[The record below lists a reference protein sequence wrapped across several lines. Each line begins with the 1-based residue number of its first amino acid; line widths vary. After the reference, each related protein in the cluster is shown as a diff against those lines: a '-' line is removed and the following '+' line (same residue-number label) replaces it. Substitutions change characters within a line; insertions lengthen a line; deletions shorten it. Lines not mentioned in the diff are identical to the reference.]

1 MQAALD
7 AVRSNT
13 LSIRKTSQRFNIPKT
28 CLLRRL
34 HNVVEH
40 PEPRNDT
47 YKQVF
52 TAEQEKVLLNHILD
66 LESRFYGITATE
78 CRKLAF
84 DLAESLNIKHP
95 FNKDV
100 KLAGYDWFTGFRK
113 RNPQFSIRAPEP
125 TSVARAVGFNRPQVE
140 RFFSLIDSTLRKH
153 NLQAHQIFNI
163 DECGFNT
170 VPVPRKIL
178 AQKGKKQVGR
188 IVSAERG
195 FNTTAV
201 CGISAS
207 GFYIPPFFLF
217 ARQRMN
223 PLLMKGC
230 SAGSQG
236 YANSSGWMDGD
247 HFLKFLDHF
256 INVVKPSEDRKILL
270 VLDNHGSHW
279 TLEAITKAKANHII
293 LISLPPHTSHRLQP
307 LDCCIYGPLKAQYA
321 RECDVWMT
329 NHPGQRLSIYEVVE
343 IFSTAFARIASVE
356 KAVKGFSVTGIWP
369 FNPTVFNDQD
379 FLPSEMT
386 HVEEMVDD
394 LQPQEKENQNK
405 VTEQPIHDR
414 EDRVDET
421 QSFAE
426 CIELLSPKPSTSKK
440 RQASKRKTQR
450 SEELTSTPFKD
461 ELEKIIAAKENPKT
475 KVKRKLS
482 DESHATQKK
491 GKGKQQMKNT
501 KKRQVSSESEDDQQN
516 TECLYCNSSFL
527 QSKSGEGWIQCL
539 LCKQWAHDAC
549 AGVEDDEDVF
559 QCNLCINK

>member
-1 MQAALD
+1 MVRTYKTEDKWNSATMQA

-13 LSIRKTSQRFNIPKT
+13 LSIRKSSQRFNIPKT

-34 HNVVEH
+34 HNVVDH

-140 RFFSLIDSTLRKH
+140 RFFSLIESTLRKH

-178 AQKGKKQVGR
+178 AHKGKKQVG
-188 IVSAERG
+188 
-195 FNTTAV
+195 
-201 CGISAS
+201 
-207 GFYIPPFFLF
+207 
-217 ARQRMN
+217 
-223 PLLMKGC
+223 
-230 SAGSQG
+230 
-236 YANSSGWMDGD
+236 
-247 HFLKFLDHF
+247 
-256 INVVKPSEDRKILL
+256 
-270 VLDNHGSHW
+270 
-279 TLEAITKAKANHII
+279 
-293 LISLPPHTSHRLQP
+293 
-307 LDCCIYGPLKAQYA
+307 CI
-321 RECDVWMT
+321 
-329 NHPGQRLSIYEVVE
+329 
-343 IFSTAFARIASVE
+343 
-356 KAVKGFSVTGIWP
+356 
-369 FNPTVFNDQD
+369 
-379 FLPSEMT
+379 
-386 HVEEMVDD
+386 
-394 LQPQEKENQNK
+394 
-405 VTEQPIHDR
+405 
-414 EDRVDET
+414 
-421 QSFAE
+421 
-426 CIELLSPKPSTSKK
+426 
-440 RQASKRKTQR
+440 
-450 SEELTSTPFKD
+450 
-461 ELEKIIAAKENPKT
+461 
-475 KVKRKLS
+475 
-482 DESHATQKK
+482 ATQKK

-516 TECLYCNSSFL
+516 TKCLYCNSSFL

-549 AGVEDDEDVF
+549 AGVEDDEDCEVLIDEYQKTALEAIRDVLKQIRPTVTIADVKAKF
-559 QCNLCINK
+559 NGLRTNFLNEYKKYEATLVSGTGDDNVYRPTIWYFDRLHFLLDNAAVRESYDFLTQQQEVTDDLATDVELAESQEYSERNEGDSRRRSEAWGEGKKRKVKNEDLVIEQAATVLQTLTKELNEPKQTPPHPSNIP